1 MNKPLRSSVG
11 DASSQRA
18 PNLCDLCGLAVKR
31 FPSLVPWALLVDL
44 PFTPAT
50 ETRLPRED
58 DRTALTSRFGVLRI
72 FPLKRKER

>member
-1 MNKPLRSSVG
+1 MYKPLPSSVK
-11 DASSQRA
+11 SV

-31 FPSLVPWALLVDL
+31 FPSLVFLGALVVDL

-72 FPLKRKER
+72 FPLKRKEP